1 MPQDWYSIPGPLGS
15 GKPADLRRSSARPAG
30 GPPLMA
36 VQPVRVR
43 CGSSEQ
49 AVTDKAVQVSD
60 VGEESIGSRFP
71 AIMSE
76 DVTTAAPRRQAD
88 RPRGIRRVQRPGVC
102 RPAWQVLPLLPPGLG
117 SGALAVELH
126 AARRTLPVS
135 QARGLMRSYCSRGRG
150 GAIVFAVEWDGSSHR
165 LQIGRKVLFHVTT
178 RIG

>member
-1 MPQDWYSIPGPLGS
+1 
-15 GKPADLRRSSARPAG
+15 
-30 GPPLMA
+30 MA

-71 AIMSE
+71 AAMSE
-76 DVTTAAPRRQAD
+76 GATTAAPRRQAD
-88 RPRGIRRVQRPGVC
+88 RPRGIRRVQRPGGGC
-102 RPAWQVLPLLPPGLG
+102 WPAWQVLPLLPPGLG

-150 GAIVFAVEWDGSSHR
+150 GAIVFAWIWSVSSHR